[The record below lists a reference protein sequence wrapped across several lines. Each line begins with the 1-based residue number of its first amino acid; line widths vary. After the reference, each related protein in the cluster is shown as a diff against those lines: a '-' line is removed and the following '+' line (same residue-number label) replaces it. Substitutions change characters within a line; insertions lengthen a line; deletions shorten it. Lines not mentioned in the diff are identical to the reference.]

1 MWCAAPIAERVPA
14 SLGCNSTGVLTVY
27 IDMSPVF
34 APLLARL
41 LSALQSA
48 RHALK
53 TDAAEAAREALDE
66 AFAVLG
72 ALYAA
77 LDSKCHPELSRHLQ
91 SAYDQCLQLIGEARP
106 ENCEGLTSAITLM
119 RHIQSAEE
127 ATRHSGWPDESLST
141 ISRSLGGR

>member
-1 MWCAAPIAERVPA
+1 MKRNDRSRCREIGVHDAAKH
-14 SLGCNSTGVLTVY
+14 
-27 IDMSPVF
+27 
-34 APLLARL
+34 
-41 LSALQSA
+41 ALQ
-48 RHALK
+48 

-77 LDSKCHPELSRHLQ
+77 LDSKSHPELSRHLQ

-106 ENCEGLTSAITLM
+106 ESCEGLTSAITLM

-127 ATRHSGWPDESLST
+127 ATRHSGWPDERLSA
-141 ISRSLGGR
+141 ISRSLAGR